1 MERQFFLAPDGSS
14 YSGRKQAVEY
24 MNKHGYGQ
32 EDIKIM
38 ESGFKIQWIDDDPSL
53 PDGELFVNCPRL
65 LRCLTNY
72 KTLGWKMRV
81 TDMKT
86 KNGTVAMQ
94 WFLSPE
100 GKMFRGRKSTLE
112 HITKCGKYN
121 VEDIRKFRCSGDT
134 PTKSPYDWN
143 DSDPTVP
150 NGWKTTMITVI

>member
-1 MERQFFLAPDGSS
+1 M
-14 YSGRKQAVEY
+14 EY

-53 PDGELFVNCPRL
+53 PEGTLSFVFCFII
-65 LRCLTNY
+65 LTF
-72 KTLGWKMRV
+72 KPSGWKMRV

-86 KNGTVAMQ
+86 KNGSVAMQ

-112 HITKCGKYN
+112 HITKCGKYS
-121 VEDIRKFRCSGDT
+121 VEDIRNFRCSGDT

-143 DSDPTVP
+143 DSDSTVP
-150 NGWKTTMITVI
+150 NGWKTTMITVTSHSIVIYL

>member
-1 MERQFFLAPDGSS
+1 MFTSKP
-14 YSGRKQAVEY
+14 
-24 MNKHGYGQ
+24 
-32 EDIKIM
+32 
-38 ESGFKIQWIDDDPSL
+38 P
-53 PDGELFVNCPRL
+53 
-65 LRCLTNY
+65 
-72 KTLGWKMRV
+72 GWKMRV

-143 DSDPTVP
+143 DSDPSVP
-150 NGWKTTMITVI
+150 SGWKTTMITVK

>member
-1 MERQFFLAPDGSS
+1 
-14 YSGRKQAVEY
+14 
-24 MNKHGYGQ
+24 
-32 EDIKIM
+32 
-38 ESGFKIQWIDDDPSL
+38 
-53 PDGELFVNCPRL
+53 
-65 LRCLTNY
+65 
-72 KTLGWKMRV
+72 MRV

-134 PTKSPYDWN
+134 PTKSPYEWN
-143 DSDPTVP
+143 DSDPSVP
-150 NGWKTTMITVI
+150 NGWKTTMITVKHPPAPPLMFETHHKLLSGEQLWKECVEQEISQPRREVLFLQSGLLEIHAEGEHLPGGGHHGDEGRSEE

>member
-1 MERQFFLAPDGSS
+1 
-14 YSGRKQAVEY
+14 
-24 MNKHGYGQ
+24 
-32 EDIKIM
+32 
-38 ESGFKIQWIDDDPSL
+38 
-53 PDGELFVNCPRL
+53 
-65 LRCLTNY
+65 
-72 KTLGWKMRV
+72 MRV

-143 DSDPTVP
+143 DSDSSVP
-150 NGWKTTMITVI
+150 SGWKTTMITVNRITFKEKITFIFFLLSLKIPIYFR